1 MSPQS
6 HAKSEL
12 QLRQFKIHL
21 EAYNVMTQLNLSS
34 NMHRQSSSNAP
45 TESNSSS
52 ASLPSNASSVRQLVF
67 SDMYTYLQACT
78 KLQREPNINDHYI
91 TKADHMLW
99 IINL

>member
-12 QLRQFKIHL
+12 QLRQFRIHL
-21 EAYNVMTQLNLSS
+21 EAYNVMTQLSSSS
-34 NMHRQSSSNAP
+34 NMLKPSSSNAQ